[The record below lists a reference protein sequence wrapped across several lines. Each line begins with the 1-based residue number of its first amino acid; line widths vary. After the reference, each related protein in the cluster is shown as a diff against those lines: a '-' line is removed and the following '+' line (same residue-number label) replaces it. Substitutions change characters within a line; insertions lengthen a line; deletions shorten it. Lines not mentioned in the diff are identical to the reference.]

1 MQLSAT
7 TPPALLTAPAA
18 APDTVGV
25 YLHVPFCA
33 RLCPYCD
40 FDTQDR
46 DLHLIAPYATSLVRE
61 VALAPAAAVHSLF
74 FGGGTPSVLRP
85 EQLGEVLR
93 ACAERFELRPDCEIT
108 VECNPNNVRE
118 ARLAGYRAAGV
129 NRVSLGV
136 QAMDDAALRLIGR
149 QHTAARVEAA
159 VAAARAAGIDNLSVD
174 LMYGLPGQSLA
185 AWEQT
190 LAAALALAPE
200 HLSCYLLTLED
211 WTPMGRQ
218 VADGTL
224 TLPDE
229 EEVAAQYAVVGE
241 RLAAAGYEQYEI
253 SNWARPG
260 RASRHNL
267 GYWRSEPYLGLGAGA
282 VSTLGGVR
290 RKNTPNVG
298 EHLAAVRAGRRVYAE
313 VEPLDAATARRE
325 ALMLGLRLRGG
336 VDAAAYEARFGEP
349 LAAACGPGLEELVEG
364 GFLEWQGDRLR
375 LTDRALLVSNEVLL
389 RLLPAVERG

>member
-1 MQLSAT
+1 
-7 TPPALLTAPAA
+7 
-18 APDTVGV
+18 
-25 YLHVPFCA
+25 
-33 RLCPYCD
+33 
-40 FDTQDR
+40 
-46 DLHLIAPYATSLVRE
+46 
-61 VALAPAAAVHSLF
+61 
-74 FGGGTPSVLRP
+74 
-85 EQLGEVLR
+85 
-93 ACAERFELRPDCEIT
+93 
-108 VECNPNNVRE
+108 
-118 ARLAGYRAAGV
+118 
-129 NRVSLGV
+129 
-136 QAMDDAALRLIGR
+136 
-149 QHTAARVEAA
+149 